1 MIMDTLLI
9 PPAQSVILFIPAFL
23 FSLAIPIIGVAIFT
37 YIITLRLAP
46 MLQAARDDRWD
57 SIPARLVQF
66 VRIWLLQWRHPRYMM
81 AGVLHIILF
90 AGFLILSIRS
100 LEMVGIGIYSGFV
113 MPGLDG
119 WIASLYGFI
128 RGYAA
133 TGVLVVAVIAM
144 YRRGITRPARYAVPE
159 KYGKD
164 HTGEAVFVLAVI
176 ATLMISEALFD
187 ASLVAAQLK
196 QGVHAEFLPPLSL
209 SWVFSRTLTLAS
221 MTTLQN
227 LHTGSYFL
235 HDILF
240 FSFLCFLPLGKH
252 FHVITSLFNVFF
264 MRTRRGNI
272 KPVQHGVSDKA
283 LDDLESFGVKK
294 LEDFTWKHMLD
305 FYSCADC
312 GRCSDN
318 CPANAVGRPLSPRFI
333 SIKGRDTIFN
343 NYPIY
348 PYGSSFKKSA
358 ALIGTAYEEDEI
370 WSCTT
375 CGACEQE
382 CPVGIEYIDKIV
394 DLRRGMVDDGMVP
407 QSLQKPLRALEKRG
421 NPWGKLEKKRVE
433 WTKELEAPAA
443 VKVLDGKNSADT
455 LYFVDSIT
463 SFDDRM
469 QAIARATV
477 EVLSRAGVDFGIL
490 GKAEKDSGHEVRR
503 FGEEMLFMD
512 LRDQNS
518 DAIIASG
525 VNSIVTADPHAFNAL
540 KNDYDGIAPVEHIS
554 QWMARKVRSGA
565 LRFKPMENDNDKVYA
580 YHDPCYLGRHNQVY
594 DAPRTVIDAIPGI
607 RRVDMDRCN
616 DRSFCCGGGGLM
628 LFYEPEEDQRMGV
641 LRVNMA
647 HEAGANV
654 VVTACPFCLVN
665 IEDAIKVAGLE
676 GQMEAI
682 DLVELA
688 ARQLA

>member
-1 MIMDTLLI
+1 METFLI
-9 PPAQSVILFIPAFL
+9 PPAKAVILFLPAIL
-23 FSLAIPIIGVAIFT
+23 FSLAIPIIGVAVFT
-37 YIITLRLAP
+37 YIIALRTAP
-46 MLQAARDDRWD
+46 LVNAAPDRRWD
-57 SIPARLVQF
+57 NIPARLVQL
-66 VRIWLLQWRHPRYMM
+66 VRIWLLQWRQPRYMV

-100 LEMVGIGIYSGFV
+100 LEMVVIGIYPGFV
-113 MPGLDG
+113 FPGLDG
-119 WIASLYGFI
+119 WLGSLYNFI

-133 TGVLVVAVIAM
+133 TAVLVVALMAM
-144 YRRGITRPARYAVPE
+144 WRRGVTKPERYAVPA

-164 HTGEAVFVLAVI
+164 HTGEAVFVLAMI
-176 ATLMISEALFD
+176 ATLMLSESLFEG
-187 ASLVAAQLK
+187 SLVASQL
-196 QGVHAEFLPPLSL
+196 QMNVHAEFLAPLSL
-209 SWVFSRTLTLAS
+209 GWIFSKILTLAS
-221 MTTLQN
+221 PTTLQN

-235 HDILF
+235 HDVVF
-240 FSFLCFLPLGKH
+240 FSFLCFLPMGKH

-272 KPVQHGVSDKA
+272 KPVRHGISDEQ
-283 LDDLESFGVKK
+283 LDDLESFGVKT

-318 CPANAVGRPLSPRFI
+318 CPANAVARPLSPRFI
-333 SIKGRDTIFN
+333 SIKGRDRMFA

-348 PYGSSFKKSA
+348 PMGASIKKGET
-358 ALIGTAYEEDEI
+358 LIGSTYEEDEI

-382 CPVGIEYIDKIV
+382 CPLGIEYIDKIV

-407 QSLQKPLRALEKRG
+407 QSLQKPLRDLEKRG
-421 NPWGKLEKKRVE
+421 NPWGKLEKKRIE
-433 WTKELEAPAA
+433 WTKELDEAVP
-443 VKVLDGKNSADT
+443 VKILDGKKETADT
-455 LYFVDSIT
+455 LFFVDSIT

-469 QAIARATV
+469 QEIARAAAK
-477 EVLSRAGVDFGIL
+477 VLKSAGVDFGIL
-490 GKAEKDSGHEVRR
+490 GKKEKDSGHEVRR
-503 FGEEMLFMD
+503 FGEEMLFQD

-518 DAIIASG
+518 DAIEQSG
-525 VNSIVTADPHAFNAL
+525 AKRIVTADPHAYNAL
-540 KNDYDGIAPVEHIS
+540 KNDYNGIGPVQHIS
-554 QWMARKVRSGA
+554 QVMARKVASGA
-565 LRFKPMENDNDKVYA
+565 LTFKPVENGDKVYA

-594 DAPRTVIDAIPGI
+594 DDPRSVIDAIPGAK
-607 RRVDMDRCN
+607 RVDMERCK

-628 LFYEPEEDQRMGV
+628 LFYEPEEEQRMGV
-641 LRVNMA
+641 LRVQMA

-654 VVTACPFCLVN
+654 IVTACPFCLVN

-676 GQMEAI
+676 GEMVAL

-688 ARQLA
+688 AQQIE